1 MKNTIL
7 LLYLSLCS
15 ISLFAQINL
24 NIKNKNVNFF
34 RDLEVKTKSELIK
47 GESDYVSRN
56 DIGQPLIYKRKQVA
70 LPDLKVY
77 YFPFK
82 SDSTIAYILYEWQEN
97 YTRGQAMTKPTAF
110 IEKYTEL
117 LNLVTATYGKSQ
129 SEGDLADTSQI
140 AKGGLTRSDNWGND
154 TTNIQMYITV
164 SDKHVVQTNM
174 EIKPTRVIRL
184 YVNQLAK
191 NKPSQS
197 LSKEKIGELDH
208 TAKLFIA
215 AITAGKF
222 GDSRQYIASY
232 VNPQV
237 RDEQLDNL
245 KRMIK
250 ENNWE
255 LNMSG
260 IQLTTTG
267 KSYAYLSY
275 SRKDDTN
282 KPSLE
287 ILNILFDETD
297 KIISAQP
304 LNRRD
309 GQ

>member
-1 MKNTIL
+1 MKKTVL
-7 LLYLSLCS
+7 LLYFTLCS
-15 ISLFAQINL
+15 ISLLAQINL

-34 RDLEVKTKSELIK
+34 RNLEVNNKSELIK
-47 GESDYVSRN
+47 DESDNVSVN
-56 DIGQPLIYKRKQVA
+56 DVGQPIIYKRKQVA

-97 YTRGQAMTKPTAF
+97 YTRGQALTKPTAF
-110 IEKYTEL
+110 IEKYAEL

-129 SEGDLADTSQI
+129 SEGDLADTSLI
-140 AKGGLTRSDNWGND
+140 AKDGLTRTDNWEND

-184 YVNQLAK
+184 YVNQPGK
-191 NKPSQS
+191 DKPSQS
-197 LSKEKIGELDH
+197 LSKEKIEELDH
-208 TAKLFIA
+208 TAKLFIDA
-215 AITAGKF
+215 VTTGKF
-222 GDSRQYIASY
+222 DDSRHYIASY

-260 IQLTTTG
+260 VQLTTTG
-267 KSYAYLSY
+267 KSYVYLSY

-282 KPSLE
+282 KPPLE

-304 LNRRD
+304 LNRRS